1 MESVIACSYSLYWE
15 EAVQVIRLCMLRNP
29 WLPESVEVLGCIA
42 CQHQFGSAA
51 EKGWRKVGC
60 SSRSD
65 CYSLLL
71 HTLLW
76 TVEENTCLG
85 EEGDR
90 PGELKVYA
98 ACRVHFR
105 ISQQMLSPSA
115 CSVCWRN
122 GFILPVRTDYEN
134 TATEAETMSVGYV
147 EEKIKETKD
156 G

>member
-1 MESVIACSYSLYWE
+1 MESVIACSYSLYWG

-42 CQHQFGSAA
+42 CQHQFGSVA
-51 EKGWRKVGC
+51 EKGLRKVGC

-105 ISQQMLSPSA
+105 MSQQSCHHQRVRYVDEMASYYPASNRTRMTHRSRLCRKSRIGRAS
-115 CSVCWRN
+115 SSWRQ
-122 GFILPVRTDYEN
+122 PV
-134 TATEAETMSVGYV
+134 
-147 EEKIKETKD
+147 
-156 G
+156 